1 MKTFT
6 AAAFG
11 KLSAALMAPAF
22 LAFAFVAHPAQALEP
37 MKVSLAA
44 ATANYAPYFVAIEK
58 GYYREEGFDVEIVH
72 APGAAATAAL
82 LSGDLPF
89 STSGAAAMS
98 AAMKGAPLKLVLFPW
113 SRPTFQIWSTK
124 PDIKT
129 LADLKG
135 KTIGIQSRGDT
146 FEIALRMAFMANGI
160 DPSAVSYTAL
170 GIGNGRFATL
180 VSGSLPAAM
189 VSRIDV
195 QKLREMGA
203 LDKGNMVYDMYANN
217 VRMPLTSLAVNAALI
232 QKDRERVKRFIRA
245 SIKGFR
251 YATELKEPTLDIL
264 MKYNDV
270 GRTREAAAA
279 DYDDVVASR
288 SEDGTV
294 PPASLQTEITVR
306 GQIMEMPADKLPKAD
321 KVFDLSMANEVN
333 KELAASGWK
342 PTP

>member
-1 MKTFT
+1 MKAFT
-6 AAAFG
+6 AAAS
-11 KLSAALMAPAF
+11 KLSGVAAL
-22 LAFAFVAHPAQALEP
+22 LAFCVHPASALET

-58 GYYREEGFDVEIVH
+58 GYYKEEGFEVQIVH

-98 AAMKGAPLKLVLFPW
+98 AAMKGALLKLVLFPW
-113 SRPTFQIWSTK
+113 DRPTFQIWSTT
-124 PDIKT
+124 PAIKT
-129 LADLKG
+129 LQDLKG

-146 FEIALRMAFMANGI
+146 FEIALRMAFMANGV
-160 DPSAVSYTAL
+160 DPSSVSYTAL

-195 QKLREMGA
+195 PKLRETGA
-203 LDKGNMVYDMYANN
+203 LDKGSMVYDMYANK
-217 VRMPLTSLAVNAALI
+217 VRMPLTSLAVSESMI

-264 MKYNDV
+264 MKYNEV
-270 GRTREAAAA
+270 GRTREAASD
-279 DYDDVVASR
+279 DYDDVIASK

-294 PPASLQTEITVR
+294 PQSALQTEITVR
-306 GQIMEMPADKLPKAD
+306 GQIMEMPADKLPKVE
-321 KVFDLSMANEVN
+321 KVFDLSMAEEVN
-333 KELAASGWK
+333 KELAAAGWK